1 MRLFILTGLCW
12 LLLGGGYAC
21 GQIVPGRLI
30 TAASPSSD
38 LRFDCI
44 AEDDAGFLW
53 LAGDSGIFQFD
64 GIRLVPSPWNS
75 LFKGKGISLLKFIQS
90 RCVVGTREGE
100 VFTVRTG
107 AVSPPERW
115 QCGNEKIL
123 SAEVL
128 PDQSLVIGTNGSGI
142 FRIKGGTLK
151 SYGAEDGLSDPVV
164 HALVWQDNVMF
175 AATDAGLNMIRFG
188 EEGIQCDVLTTDDGL
203 SDNLITSLCALP
215 DHAIAAGAHNGSVC
229 IVSSSGKVRTTAPVS
244 NMLRTAVKNILYRD
258 ELIILTENGSWWTS
272 SVSSEGS
279 TQHIGKDP
287 QSGERPATGA
297 LINREGLLISALGTH
312 QLRVQDPA
320 ITLYSQHDD
329 QQLAGLHALV
339 CDTLGRLWMT
349 DGKAILLHSVE
360 FASEYTLQRIPIKG
374 LPERAKIISLSIGPD
389 NALWIGTF
397 GHGLGRFDLSSFKTT
412 WYTEKDGLLN
422 NNILDI
428 EYFDNKLWLATL
440 GGLGIVSWVPGLQ
453 FSAADSRLTGSNFIY
468 TLHTSNQSL
477 WIGTDGNGIVRF
489 DGVAFHEVSSSLNT
503 DRHITQLGTD
513 KQGTLWYNGT
523 SEGLVAVEDH
533 QKKPVR
539 LVRGGELAE
548 TIAICASSEA
558 GVFIITDKGLAYL
571 RSEENGPLWLTED
584 EPAETA
590 NQNVAYTDK
599 AGNVWI
605 ANQKGLLRIRDHSM
619 AVTASPS
626 TRLAGLKVMLESTD
640 PAAHTFTHSQ
650 SHFTF
655 QLAGLWLRDPE
666 AVRYQYKL
674 EGFDLDWNVTSD
686 NELIFS
692 QLKPGNYTLRVKSFV
707 GEPSEGADEM
717 TYSFTIRNPLWKE
730 AWFIGAVL
738 VLTGLVVW
746 LIVRLRISTVKKNE
760 KIKRELLLSQFETLR
775 TQVNPHFLFNAFNTL
790 SALIEQAPKEAI
802 GYVDHLSEF
811 FRNLLQVRDKNLIS
825 LSEELEIT
833 RHYFSLQQKRF
844 GENLQWQID
853 LPDHLHQTLI
863 PPMTLQILAEN
874 AIKHNII
881 SGSKPLRILIQS
893 KEDKIVVS
901 NNLQSKS
908 TPEKGTGL
916 GLANIKSRYSL
927 LCGQTPSIRQ
937 ESGLFIVELPVI
949 PTAP

>member
-1 MRLFILTGLCW
+1 VRLLVLTGICW
-12 LLLGGGYAC
+12 LLLGGGLVC
-21 GQIVPGRLI
+21 GQIIPGKLI

-44 AEDDAGFLW
+44 AEDDSGFLW

-64 GIRLVPSPWNS
+64 GIRLVPSTWNS
-75 LFKGKGISLLKFIQS
+75 QFKGKGISLLKFIQS

-100 VFTVRTG
+100 VFSFRAGT
-107 AVSPPERW
+107 ASPPERW
-115 QCGNEKIL
+115 QCGTEKIL

-142 FRIKGGTLK
+142 FHVKGAILK
-151 SYGAEDGLSDPVV
+151 SYETDDGLSDPVV
-164 HALVWQDNVMF
+164 HALVHHDNVLF
-175 AATDAGLNMIRFG
+175 AATDAGLNMIRWS
-188 EEGIQCDVLTTDDGL
+188 ENDIQCDVLTTDDGL

-215 DHAIAAGAHNGSVC
+215 DHAVAAGAHNGSVC
-229 IVSSSGKVRTTAPVS
+229 IVSSSGKVIAIAPVS
-244 NMLRTAVKNILYRD
+244 EMLHTAVKNILYRD
-258 ELIILTENGSWWTS
+258 ELIILTEDGSWWTS
-272 SVSSEGS
+272 SVTSNGS
-279 TQHIGKDP
+279 TQHIGKDA
-287 QSGERPATGA
+287 QTGERPAIDA
-297 LINREGLLISALGTH
+297 LINREGLLISTLGTH

-320 ITLYSQHDD
+320 ITLYSHHDD

-339 CDTLGRLWMT
+339 CDSLGRLWMT
-349 DGKAILLHSVE
+349 DGKAILLHSIE

-374 LPERAKIISLSIGPD
+374 LPDRAEIISLIIGPD

-397 GHGLGRFDLSSFKTT
+397 GHGLGRFDLSSLKTT
-412 WYTEKDGLLN
+412 WYTEKDGLIN

-428 EYFDNKLWLATL
+428 EYFDNNLWLATL
-440 GGLGIVSWVPGLQ
+440 GGLGIVSWSPGLQ

-468 TLHTSNQSL
+468 NLHTSDQSL

-489 DGVAFHEVSSSLNT
+489 DGVAFHAVSSSLDT
-503 DRHITQLGTD
+503 DRHITQLVTD

-523 SEGLVAVEDH
+523 SEGLVAVKDH

-558 GVFIITDKGLAYL
+558 GVFVITEKGLAYL
-571 RSEENGPLWLTED
+571 RDAESGTLWLTED
-584 EPAETA
+584 EQAENA
-590 NQNVAYTDK
+590 NQNIAYTDD

-605 ANQKGLLRIRDHSM
+605 ATQNGLLRIRDHSM
-619 AVTASPS
+619 AATTSPS
-626 TRLAGLKVMLESTD
+626 TRLAGLKVMLENTD
-640 PAAHTFTHSQ
+640 PEGHTFRHSQ

-666 AVRYQYKL
+666 AIRFQYKL

-692 QLKPGNYTLRVKSFV
+692 QLKPGSYTLRVRSFV
-707 GEPSEGADEM
+707 GEPSEGADELS
-717 TYSFTIRNPLWKE
+717 YSFTIQNPIWKE
-730 AWFIGAVL
+730 AWFIGSVFM
-738 VLTGLVVW
+738 LTGLVVW

-853 LPDHLHQTLI
+853 VPDQLLHTLI

-874 AIKHNII
+874 AIKHNIV
-881 SGSKPLRILIQS
+881 SGSKPLHILIQS
-893 KEDKIVVS
+893 KEDTIEVS
-901 NNLQSKS
+901 NNLQPKS
-908 TPEKGTGL
+908 IPEKGTGL
-916 GLANIKSRYSL
+916 GLANIKSRYSM
-927 LCGQTPSIRQ
+927 LCGQTPSIRK
-937 ESGLFIVELPVI
+937 ETGLFIVQLPVI
-949 PTAP
+949 PSAS